1 MEENCFWKTS
11 DHADSEVFL
20 FSLGLWAVAPMS
32 LCLLHRKSQCYAIH
46 PNSIKHVLVDSSCE
60 RMLAALPEGLG
71 QGSLCNLANLGSS
84 FSITVHSSVF
94 DSLDASC
101 CSGRAFIN
109 VCYSVSPWH
118 CWRMLYCQCSWDKAG
133 TLQFLASHLRRLY
146 FESGLQHWT
155 DAEGRLQ
162 WGLSRCARGSFLHW
176 RPLSGV
182 YTVPACQG
190 EVFLLPFAIYN
201 PCSGLL
207 WEENLGDN
215 AKGLPDVFWRS
226 LWPSLQ
232 SCIRQKLI
240 VLVTS
245 HEATATQ
252 RPKLSLRG
260 TLFNTASAVN
270 VTLNRAVTA
279 LP

>member
-1 MEENCFWKTS
+1 MWKNACCIAWRTGTRFFVQS
-11 DHADSEVFL
+11 GKLGFKFL
-20 FSLGLWAVAPMS
+20 YYSPFQRLWLTRRLLLLRKGLHQ
-32 LCLLHRKSQCYAIH
+32 CLLRCI
-46 PNSIKHVLVDSSCE
+46 
-60 RMLAALPEGLG
+60 
-71 QGSLCNLANLGSS
+71 SLTL
-84 FSITVHSSVF
+84 
-94 DSLDASC
+94 
-101 CSGRAFIN
+101 
-109 VCYSVSPWH
+109 

-182 YTVPACQG
+182 YTIPACQG

-215 AKGLPDVFWRS
+215 AKGLPDVFWGS

-232 SCIRQKLI
+232 RSIRQKLI